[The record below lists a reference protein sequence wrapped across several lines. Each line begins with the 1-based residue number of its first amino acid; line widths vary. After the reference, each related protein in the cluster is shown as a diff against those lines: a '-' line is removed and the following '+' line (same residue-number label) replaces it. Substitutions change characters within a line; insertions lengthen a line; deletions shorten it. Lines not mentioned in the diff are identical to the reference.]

1 MAIIT
6 NNIVS
11 VLHVVVVFCV
21 LLDFSMSSEIRLR
34 VDQSGKGDHRNIQDA
49 IDSVPSNNSRQVL
62 ISVCPGV
69 YREKVVVPADKPFIT
84 LTGRKGS
91 ATLITWDDYGDIF
104 TSPTFTIFASDFT
117 ARYLTIQNTHGP
129 GAKAV
134 AMRVAADRVA
144 MFGCRILS
152 YQDTLLDDRGRHYYN
167 NCYIQGDTDFICG
180 NATSLFVKCHLHSL
194 SNRNG
199 AITAQRRGSASEKTG
214 FSFVGCKIT
223 GSKSAFLGRP
233 WGAYSRVVFAL
244 THMSNVVVPQGWDNW
259 NDPSRQRT
267 VYYGEYKCYGAGA
280 KRRKRVDW
288 SRSLSNEEAAP
299 YLTIDMIGGKS
310 WIRMLATTRF
320 KCSTN

>member
-6 NNIVS
+6 NNS
-11 VLHVVVVFCV
+11 VWVFLVVVFCV
-21 LLDFSMSSEIRLR
+21 LLDFSKSSEIHLR

-49 IDSVPSNNSRQVL
+49 IDSVPSNNSRHVL

-91 ATLITWDDYGDIF
+91 DTLITWDDYGDIF

-117 ARYLTIQNTHGP
+117 ARYLTVQ
-129 GAKAV
+129 
-134 AMRVAADRVA
+134 
-144 MFGCRILS
+144 
-152 YQDTLLDDRGRHYYN
+152 
-167 NCYIQGDTDFICG
+167 
-180 NATSLFVKCHLHSL
+180 KCHLHSL
-194 SNRNG
+194 SNGNG